1 MPGPLHEWS
10 INECAISFA
19 GVMFPGAGADGE
31 VLTIE
36 MEGDDY
42 GDTLSA
48 DGDVTRWRT
57 NDRRATVTL
66 KLLQTSQ
73 MVPQLMAVSNADLAA
88 LNGAGVGAFQ
98 VANLTTGERFEAP
111 EAWIKKQPNMSYA
124 REVSAREF
132 VIRCAVGIYTPGN
145 P

>member
-1 MPGPLHEWS
+1 MAGPLREWNV
-10 INECAISFA
+10 NECTVSFA
-19 GVMFPGAGADGE
+19 GVMFPGGGADGE
-31 VLTIE
+31 ILTIE

-42 GDTLSA
+42 GDVAGS
-48 DGDVTRWRT
+48 DGEVARFRT
-57 NDRRATVTL
+57 NDRRATATL
-66 KLLQTSQ
+66 KLMQTSQ

-111 EAWIKKQPNMSYA
+111 EAWIKKQPGLSYG
-124 REVSAREF
+124 REVGTREF
-132 VIRCAVGIYTPGN
+132 VIRCAMGIFTPGT